1 MKKIFITILL
11 LFASQLSAQT
21 KLDSMLFNKINEYRV
36 FNRVN
41 SLQWDT
47 NIFKVSNHH
56 STYLKLL
63 NYDSLKTTITHT
75 EDVDVKDFEEL
86 INSSDRFDKFTNKI
100 DVFIGENVTG
110 TLKIKTFDA
119 EKIVDIVFNKFK
131 NSIEHNKIMLSENAK
146 YGACSI
152 IVFTK
157 GFYTSS
163 DDYTKP
169 IEMQRSFVTLNVSN

>member
-1 MKKIFITILL
+1 MKTIINVILFILS
-11 LFASQLSAQT
+11 FSLSAQT

-41 SLQWDT
+41 TLQWDT

-86 INSSDRFDKFTNKI
+86 TNSSDRFDKFTNKI

-110 TLKIKTFDA
+110 TLKIKTFEV

-157 GFYTSS
+157 SFYTSS

-169 IEMQRSFVTLNVSN
+169 IEMQRSFVTFNVSN